1 MNRGLA
7 AKPRSINNLH
17 ASKRL
22 SKIDFRHFLADR
34 SRTWRKSFQTE
45 MDTNVEKQPRLTKYE
60 NQPADRRIGRSQGSS
75 CRRSCQ
81 FL

>member
-1 MNRGLA
+1 MNRGLV
-7 AKPRSINNLH
+7 AKPRVINNLH
-17 ASKRL
+17 ALKRL
-22 SKIDFRHFLADR
+22 SKIDFRHFLAGR

-60 NQPADRRIGRSQGSS
+60 NRPADRRIGRSQGSS